1 MFVRKSLSLLL
12 CTALLMAS
20 APVSAQPKPKP
31 APKNDY
37 QFNNYGFNNY
47 QYNQN
52 GWGNTFNN
60 PFTPFGAS
68 PKTKAQMDAEFAAQR
83 KKLDERV
90 SFAFL
95 NPAAAYEGLSYFDA
109 LYVWKKLHPRAKDTK
124 GFTKDAFINPA
135 WSQYNAAIKDY
146 RKSSYRNYT
155 PYQVMK
161 AMESETK
168 TIGEL
173 LKKNPRY
180 IKEVRKE
187 KWKEYGRSCLQG
199 IALGLMAV
207 AAVYTCGAAGCV
219 SGAAWFGGTTATGTL
234 ITTGVTVSLTKTVA
248 AVVMLEIATIL
259 GSQILDNLYDDL
271 TDRLI
276 KYSYISNNQYAQ
288 RLAQAAAK
296 GSIANECTVECSVPN
311 KPKVTPSTRWLDDI
325 AQEEAVIRLHGLIVI
340 KNELQYST
348 DSYRYD
354 MALLDLISLFSDEQ
368 QVNFDENVFT
378 RTVISEGEKH
388 YQKNSNVVDTNTGR
402 LVRRTP
408 ELIKALKAIQD
419 IDKKS
424 NKSRRYLP
432 DHPRRG
438 AGNAIWPNQ

>member
-20 APVSAQPKPKP
+20 APVSAQPRPKP

-60 PFTPFGAS
+60 PFVSF
-68 PKTKAQMDAEFAAQR
+68 AQGHNMDVSFTAQR

-90 SFAFL
+90 SLAFF

-109 LYVWKKLHPRAKDTK
+109 LYVWKKLHPKAKDTK
-124 GFTKDAFINPA
+124 GFAKDVYITPS
-135 WSQYNAAIKDY
+135 WSKYNSAIKDY
-146 RKSSYRNYT
+146 RKSSYRSYT

-161 AMESETK
+161 AMESESK
-168 TIGEL
+168 EIGEY

-219 SGAAWFGGTTATGTL
+219 GGAAWFGGTAATGTL
-234 ITTGVTVSLTKTVA
+234 ITAGVTVSLTKTIA
-248 AVVMLEIATIL
+248 AVVMLEIATLL

-288 RLAQAAAK
+288 RLADAAAK

-311 KPKVTPSTRWLDDI
+311 KPNVTPSTRWLDEI
-325 AQEEAVIRLHGLIVI
+325 AQEEAIIRLHGLIVI
-340 KNELQYST
+340 KNELKYST
-348 DSYRYD
+348 NSYRYD
-354 MALLDLISLFSDEQ
+354 MALLDLISLFSDER

-388 YQKNSNVVDTNTGR
+388 YQKNANTVDMNTGR

-408 ELIKALKAIQD
+408 ELIQALKAIQD

-424 NKSRRYLP
+424 TKPKMR
-432 DHPRRG
+432 HPREVNG
-438 AGNAIWPNQ
+438 VIWPNK

>member
-20 APVSAQPKPKP
+20 APVSAQPRPKP
-31 APKNDY
+31 IPKNDY
-37 QFNNYGFNNY
+37 PFNTYGFNNY

-52 GWGNTFNN
+52 GWGNSFAN
-60 PFTPFGAS
+60 PFDS
-68 PKTKAQMDAEFAAQR
+68 SKIKAEAAAR
-83 KKLDERV
+83 TKKLDERV
-90 SFAFL
+90 SLRFL
-95 NPAAAYEGLSYFDA
+95 NPAALYEGLSYFDA
-109 LYVWKKLHPRAKDTK
+109 LYVWKKLHPQAKDTK
-124 GFTKDAFINPA
+124 GFPKDAFITPA
-135 WSQYNAAIKDY
+135 WANYNAAIKDY
-146 RKSSYRNYT
+146 RRSPYRNHT
-155 PYQVMK
+155 PYQIMK

-168 TIGEL
+168 VIGEL

-180 IKEVRKE
+180 IKELRKAE
-187 KWKEYGRSCLQG
+187 AKEFGRSCLQG

-219 SGAAWFGGTTATGTL
+219 GGAAWFGGTAAGGTLLTATAS
-234 ITTGVTVSLTKTVA
+234 ISLTKTVA
-248 AVVMLEIATIL
+248 AVVMLEIATLL
-259 GSQILDNLYDDL
+259 GSEILDNLYDDL

-288 RLAQAAAK
+288 RLAAAAAK
-296 GSIANECTVECSVPN
+296 GAIANECTVQCSVPN
-311 KPKVTPSTRWLDDI
+311 KPNVTPATRWLDDI
-325 AQEEAVIRLHGLIVI
+325 AQEEAIIRLHGLIVI
-340 KNELQYST
+340 KNELQYDT
-348 DSYRYD
+348 NAYRYD

-388 YQKNSNVVDTNTGR
+388 YQKNSNVVDTNSGR

-408 ELIKALKAIQD
+408 ELIQALKAIQN

-424 NKSRRYLP
+424 NSKRTAPR
-432 DHPRRG
+432 HPREVNG
-438 AGNAIWPNQ
+438 VIWPNK